1 MDLRCLPFTLLFC
14 AFVPSPTPAA
24 VVLDDVP
31 VRVYDPAASNDRVR
45 RHALETASA
54 TLAAAGV
61 MVTWL
66 PCDGPTPAAA
76 CGRRLDAGELVLR
89 IVSAQRPG
97 TPRGA
102 ASLRAGASMLPL
114 GDAFVDLGTQSGVLA
129 TVYVDRVAA
138 LGDAAGMNLAT
149 LLGYAI
155 AHEIGHL
162 LLGTSAHGTRG
173 LMRPLWSRDELRRG
187 RRADWL
193 FTETEVNAIR
203 ARRAAARAGY
213 DRVECATCSGSTQP
227 PPRRELR

>member
-1 MDLRCLPFTLLFC
+1 VWVPGLPW
-14 AFVPSPTPAA
+14 
-24 VVLDDVP
+24 
-31 VRVYDPAASNDRVR
+31 
-45 RHALETASA
+45 E
-54 TLAAAGV
+54 
-61 MVTWL
+61 
-66 PCDGPTPAAA
+66 GPTRAAA
-76 CGRRLDAGELVLR
+76 CGRRLEAGELVLR
-89 IVSAQRPG
+89 IVSAQRSG

-102 ASLRAGASMLPL
+102 ASLRASASMLPL

-138 LGDAAGMNLAT
+138 LGDAAGMNVAR

-173 LMRPLWSRDELRRG
+173 LMRPLWSSDELRRG
-187 RRADWL
+187 RSGDWM

-213 DRVECATCSGSTQP
+213 DRVECATCSSSTEP
-227 PPRRELR
+227 PPRREPR